1 MANYDNYFG
10 PMDANFSAVWDAA
23 MEARK
28 EIAEALKTV
37 PYDNSG
43 IDHCQLKIGNNVN
56 FCAYIVGRERPF
68 GDDIYEKAVDWDDKD
83 ATVEDIKACTAR
95 AIAKLKGKTKEGRIA
110 ELKGQLAALEN
121 EVAELEREA

>member
-1 MANYDNYFG
+1 MKDYGNTFG

-28 EIAEALKTV
+28 EIEEALETV

-43 IDHCQLKIGNNVN
+43 IYHCKLQIGDNVN
-56 FCAYIVGRERPF
+56 FVAYIVGREHLF
-68 GDDIYEKAVDWDDKD
+68 GDDIYEKAVNYDLSD

-95 AIAKLKGKTKEGRIA
+95 VIAKLKEKTKEGRIA
-110 ELKGQLAALEN
+110 ELKAEL
-121 EVAELEREA
+121 AELEREA

>member
-1 MANYDNYFG
+1 MKDYDNTFG
-10 PMDANFSAVWDAA
+10 PMDANFSAVWEAA

-43 IDHCQLKIGNNVN
+43 IDHCQLQIGDNVN
-56 FCAYIVGRERPF
+56 FVAYIIGRDLLF
-68 GDDIYEKAVDWDDKD
+68 GNDIFVKAVDYPRNED

-95 AIAKLKGKTKEGRIA
+95 VIAEIRAKTKEGRIA
-110 ELKGQLAALEN
+110 ELKEAL
-121 EVAELEREA
+121 AELEREA

>member
-1 MANYDNYFG
+1 MKENYDNYFG

-23 MEARK
+23 MDARK

-43 IDHCQLKIGNNVN
+43 IDHCQLHIGDKVN
-56 FCAYIVGRERPF
+56 FIAHIIGH
-68 GDDIYEKAVDWDDKD
+68 GSAWGNDLYEKAVEYPEQRD

-95 AIAKLKGKTKEGRIA
+95 VLAKLKRKTKEGRIA
-110 ELKGQLAALEN
+110 ELKAEL
-121 EVAELEREA
+121 AELEREA